1 MHFQVACVTG
11 AVVAALMVTLVHL
24 DSLVG
29 SQMALF
35 VHFQIAPVVGAVVA
49 ALMVTLM

>member
-1 MHFQVACVTG
+1 MLFQIVRPIG